1 MPIRCPWLDL
11 TKPDYIRYHDQ
22 EWGVPVHDDHI
33 LFEFLTLESA
43 QAGLS
48 WYTILGKRSAYRRA
62 FAQFDPAKVARFSE
76 ATVERLRRDS
86 GIVRNLAKIR
96 ATVNNA
102 QRFLDIQNEFGS
114 FDAYSWRFVAGAPI
128 LNEVH
133 TQAEYL
139 ATSPESDAFSK
150 DLKQRGFTFIGS
162 TTIYAYMQACGMVN
176 DHAMTCFRRCE
187 ILAAT

>member
-22 EWGVPVHDDHI
+22 EWGVPVHDDHT

-62 FAQFDPAKVARFSE
+62 FAQFDPTKVARFSE
-76 ATVERLRRDS
+76 ATVERLRQDS

-114 FDAYSWRFVAGAPI
+114 FDVYSWRFVAGTPI

-133 TQAEYL
+133 TQAEYPT
-139 ATSPESDAFSK
+139 TSPESDAFSK